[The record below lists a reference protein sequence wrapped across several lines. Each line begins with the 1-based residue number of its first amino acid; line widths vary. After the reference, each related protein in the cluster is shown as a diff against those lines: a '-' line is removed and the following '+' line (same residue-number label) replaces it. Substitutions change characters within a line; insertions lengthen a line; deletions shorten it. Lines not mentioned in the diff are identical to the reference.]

1 MNELEILSGEIEQL
15 YNDIDMILV
24 KTNISVKKWKQ
35 LDDLFQ
41 LMIMKQID
49 YEKKTGGIAPPSD

>member
-1 MNELEILSGEIEQL
+1 MNELEILHGEIEQL
-15 YNDIDMILV
+15 YNDIDFLIM

-41 LMIMKQID
+41 LMIDKQIELAFK
-49 YEKKTGGIAPPSD
+49 EKANDKL